1 MSRFLGVLPQKEQ
14 NSGVKRSLC
23 SLDLSLLECLPK
35 KSKFQESEYICAL
48 LICLVSWGILPKKSN
63 ADSKIHF
70 SESDAD
76 SETLLD
82 AEVDEGEC
90 TDEGE
95 EVKGAEV
102 EGRKADDEK
111 LQEVEMEEEAEENE
125 AEEEEEEEEEEDPTP
140 DQFDLAKIFAGP
152 NEFKDVSLLQHLE

>member
-1 MSRFLGVLPQKEQ
+1 M
-14 NSGVKRSLC
+14 
-23 SLDLSLLECLPK
+23 
-35 KSKFQESEYICAL
+35 
-48 LICLVSWGILPKKSN
+48 
-63 ADSKIHF
+63 
-70 SESDAD
+70 
-76 SETLLD
+76 
-82 AEVDEGEC
+82 DEGEC

-95 EVKGAEV
+95 EVKGAEA

-125 AEEEEEEEEEEDPTP
+125 AEEEEEEEDPTP